1 MTRLGLIVCVVG
13 LACGGDPTPPTK
25 PSSDQPIGPLA
36 VAASHA
42 APTCPFAALGS
53 GSADDDAP
61 VDGTNGEDRRA
72 KPEHG
77 DRCEIADSNL
87 DRVEKA
93 IASTPNANAPTATKP
108 WDHHATPQFDALVDG
123 RFHLSADERARL
135 ARNSFVV
142 PARLEL
148 GTYARAFHEIY
159 QSELPVYISI
169 DAVLDAIYAG
179 NDSLIADVEDKQ
191 LVPALV
197 QLLDALACALPAAAA
212 SYPKET
218 VRDLDIYLAV
228 ARALVRGDAP
238 ASMFGDAS
246 VEAEASALVKRATDA
261 QEMSKL
267 ALFGRERMI
276 DFTAYTPRSHYA
288 ATDRRKRYFRAGMWL
303 SRLELN
309 LVSRSSRSSQPGDTP
324 DPSETPREDVDAL
337 ALADLVGRANQDA
350 ALAKLD
356 RAWALFAGRRE
367 DVSIAQLAQLRT
379 QANIASLTDPDAATK
394 LRAAIGDKFQR
405 TARLHYMPEGSK
417 TLPAIA
423 TLLGPRVV
431 PDAAATRPLVQGEIP
446 DRENLGAADMAYA
459 LGHDHAR
466 DYLADDRAKFP
477 TLDRQLDVARGI
489 VQHAPRGSDD
499 MYSAWLD
506 AIADLAQTPAGARPS
521 FTASPAYA
529 DLRINSALA
538 AFGQLKHNF
547 VLVAG
552 ESYFEGGCEIPDGYV
567 EPAPAT
573 YDALLDY
580 AKRGESAMAE
590 LDADGSLGARA
601 YFQRIAKILGVLRTI
616 QTDELAARP
625 LTGDERS
632 FLSMIA
638 EMQPG
643 TTGNPPS
650 YTGWWFDMFRGRETD
665 GLAAPDF
672 IASYFTGGQIAYLGA
687 TSPRIGIFVVD
698 TGGAPRLAVGPV
710 ARAYE
715 YHGEVQHR
723 LDDAAGKAL
732 ADAKRVA
739 PWAASYTVA
748 APPEPDIYIH
758 WMPGDDKPI
767 AVRATSD
774 VGKVTIEL
782 YDHHRHALQK
792 MTKHVKNGTTVF
804 ELHVKEDG
812 DTGLIHMRGNK
823 TAIEGLHVQV
833 GEYHAWF
840 DLSVVEPMV
849 EIGLGKLAE
858 APMSDDDGS
867 GSN

>member
-1 MTRLGLIVCVVG
+1 MNRIALAVCAVG

-25 PSSDQPIGPLA
+25 PSSDQPIGPVA

-42 APTCPFAALGS
+42 APTCPFAAIGS

-61 VDGTNGEDRRA
+61 VDGLNGEDRLARPA
-72 KPEHG
+72 HG
-77 DRCEIADSNL
+77 GRCEIADSNL
-87 DRVEKA
+87 DRVEQA
-93 IASTPNANAPTATKP
+93 IAKLPNTGAPAASKP
-108 WDHHATPQFDALVDG
+108 WDHHATPQFDAIVDA
-123 RFHLSADERARL
+123 RFHLSTDERARL
-135 ARNSFVV
+135 AHNGFVV
-142 PARLEL
+142 PARLEM

-159 QSELPVYISI
+159 QSQLPVYVSV

-179 NDSLIADVEDKQ
+179 NDSLIAGVEDKQ
-191 LVPALV
+191 LAPALV

-218 VRDLDIYLAV
+218 VRDLDVYVAV
-228 ARALVRGDAP
+228 ARALVRGDA
-238 ASMFGDAS
+238 ATSMFGDAS
-246 VEAEASALVKRATDA
+246 VEAEASALVKRAVDA
-261 QEMSKL
+261 QEMSKI

-288 ATDRRKRYFRAGMWL
+288 ATEARKRYFRAGMWL

-309 LVSRSSRSSQPGDTP
+309 LVSRSSRSSQPGDAP
-324 DPSETPREDVDAL
+324 DPSETPREDIDAL
-337 ALADLVGRANQDA
+337 ALADLVGRAKQDA

-367 DVSIAQLAQLRT
+367 DISIAQLAQLRT
-379 QANIASLTDPDAATK
+379 QANIASLTDPDAAK
-394 LRAAIGDKFQR
+394 QLRAAIGDKFQR

-431 PDAAATRPLVQGEIP
+431 PDAAATRPLVQGEVP
-446 DRENLGAADMAYA
+446 NRENLGAADMAYA

-466 DYLADDRAKFP
+466 DYLAAERAKYP
-477 TLDRQLDVARGI
+477 TLDHQLDVARGI

-506 AIADLAQTPAGARPS
+506 AITDLAQPPTGARPS
-521 FTASPAYA
+521 FTSTPAFA

-567 EPAPAT
+567 EAAPAT

-580 AKRGESAMAE
+580 AKRGERAMTE

-601 YFQRIAKILGVLRTI
+601 YFQRIGTILGVLRTI
-616 QTDELAARP
+616 QADELADRP
-625 LTGDERS
+625 LTADERS

-643 TTGNPPS
+643 TTGNAPS
-650 YTGWWFDMFRGRETD
+650 YTGWWFDMFRHRELD
-665 GLAAPDF
+665 GLGAPDF

-687 TSPRIGIFVVD
+687 TSPRIGVFVVD

-732 ADAKRVA
+732 ADSARVA

-748 APPEPDIYIH
+748 APPEPDIYIR
-758 WMPGDDKPI
+758 WEPGDLKPI
-767 AVRATSD
+767 TVRANSD
-774 VGKVTIEL
+774 VGEVTIEL
-782 YDHHRHALQK
+782 YDHHRRALQK
-792 MTKHVKNGTTVF
+792 LTKHVKNGTTIF
-804 ELHVKEDG
+804 GLDVKEDG
-812 DTGLIHMRGNK
+812 DTGLIHGRDK

-833 GEYHAWF
+833 GAYHAWF
-840 DLSVVEPMV
+840 DLGDVEPMV
-849 EIGLGKLAE
+849 DAGLGKLKDATD
-858 APMSDDDGS
+858 SNDDGS
-867 GSN
+867 GN